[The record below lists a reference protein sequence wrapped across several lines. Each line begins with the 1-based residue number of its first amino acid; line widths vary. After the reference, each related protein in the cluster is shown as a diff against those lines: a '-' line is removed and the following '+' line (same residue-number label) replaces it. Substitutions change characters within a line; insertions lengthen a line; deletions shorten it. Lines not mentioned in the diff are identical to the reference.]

1 MCFRRT
7 LLPSRT
13 GCDRRACRG
22 PDTASAYS
30 SGNRA
35 GEKLGSDAQYQTG
48 WRAAA
53 STRTRCIAC
62 LRERMDEPPAG
73 LLRLEQRE
81 NFLHATTS
89 WCRLEAAAV

>member
-13 GCDRRACRG
+13 GCDHRACRG

-30 SGNRA
+30 RGTRA
-35 GEKLGSDAQYQTG
+35 AEKLGNDAQYQRG
-48 WRAAA
+48 WRLAA

-73 LLRLEQRE
+73 LLTLRWRG
-81 NFLHATTS
+81 NFLLATTWS
-89 WCRLEAAAV
+89 CCRGVIPV